1 MTFQQPPAVRS
12 QSSHGTEQRKSK
24 GLTPRLFSRSK
35 SSSRSAGAAPMRIE
49 FRVVFRNGGVACD
62 PFATYS
68 DSALHAALMSAL
80 PEGMTGNLM
89 PSTDSKGQP
98 AVLVR
103 AQASDINT
111 MYELRSQVS
120 QLPALAPASPPR
132 PRHCLPR
139 ISLPRRRRPA
149 HRRRRRRA
157 RSPSPPA
164 NLTSAP
170 PPPRPP
176 P

>member
-1 MTFQQPPAVRS
+1 
-12 QSSHGTEQRKSK
+12 
-24 GLTPRLFSRSK
+24 
-35 SSSRSAGAAPMRIE
+35 MRIE

-111 MYELRSQVS
+111 IQSWHHLFDSCPESD
-120 QLPALAPASPPR
+120 
-132 PRHCLPR
+132 
-139 ISLPRRRRPA
+139 
-149 HRRRRRRA
+149 
-157 RSPSPPA
+157 
-164 NLTSAP
+164 
-170 PPPRPP
+170 
-176 P
+176 